1 MFKFNKNDN
10 AKIIRDNSIVFKPV
24 NDQPDSSWVTVYKW
38 LTEEKTPNGKS
49 ILISPYQGNKWKLGQ
64 TYADNKTGIYAY
76 YRSSIDTLFIR
87 TNSGLYRG
95 KAIHMP
101 NDPETFS
108 KIQLTK
114 KVDPAKLTLNN
125 CNILEEFIR
134 EIFNIYLNSDLTWN
148 VSYSIN
154 SNDWIKDKL
163 KQLIANYPLDI
174 LLVTPISK
182 NNNQQRDWCAELAL
196 YLVKITYSYDEL
208 KELYSKQPWV
218 ADYLF
223 YSHCFFGNK
232 RNDGQETYAAP
243 KESVSP
249 LTYLKTKLTLA
260 IYTNQSSTD
269 IIKILSGI
277 QKLDNSPLI
286 K

>member
-10 AKIIRDNSIVFKPV
+10 DKSIKDNPIVFKPV
-24 NDQPDSSWVTVYKW
+24 NDQPDSSWETVYKW
-38 LTEEKTPNGKS
+38 IAEEKTPSGKS
-49 ILISPYQGNKWKLGQ
+49 ILISPYQGNRWKLGQ
-64 TYADNKTGIYAY
+64 TYADNKIGIYAY

-87 TNSGLYRG
+87 DNFGLYQG
-95 KAIHMP
+95 KAIPMP

-125 CNILEEFIR
+125 CNILDEFVR
-134 EIFNIYLNSDLTWN
+134 ETSNIYLNSDLTWN
-148 VSYSIN
+148 ISYNID
-154 SNDWIKDKL
+154 SNEWIKNKL
-163 KQLIANYPLDI
+163 KQLLANYPLDI

-182 NNNQQRDWCAELAL
+182 NSEPRNWDAELAL

-223 YSHCFFGNK
+223 YSHCFLGNK
-232 RNDGQETYAAP
+232 RNDGPETYVAP
-243 KESVSP
+243 KEKESVSP

-260 IYTNQSSTD
+260 IYTNQSSSD
-269 IIKILSGI
+269 IIKIVKGI
-277 QKLDNSPLI
+277 RELKNVN
-286 K
+286 

>member
-10 AKIIRDNSIVFKPV
+10 ARSIRDNQVVFKPV
-24 NDQPDSSWVTVYKW
+24 NDQPDSSWKTVYKW
-38 LTEEKTPNGKS
+38 MREEKTPRGKR
-49 ILISPYQGNKWKLGQ
+49 ILISPYHGDRWKLGQ

-76 YRSSIDTLFIR
+76 YRSSIDNFISR
-87 TNSGLYRG
+87 DNSGLYQG
-95 KAIHMP
+95 KAIPMP

-108 KIQLTK
+108 KIQLIN

-125 CNILEEFIR
+125 CNILEEFVRAIS
-134 EIFNIYLNSDLTWN
+134 NIYLNSDLTWN
-148 VSYSIN
+148 ISYNID
-154 SNDWIKDKL
+154 SNEWIKNKL
-163 KQLIANYPLDI
+163 KQLLANYPLDI

-182 NNNQQRDWCAELAL
+182 NSEPRNWDAELAL

-223 YSHCFFGNK
+223 YSHCFLGNK
-232 RNDGQETYAAP
+232 RNDGSETYVAP

-260 IYTNQSSTD
+260 IYTNQSSSD
-269 IIKILSGI
+269 IIKIIGGI
-277 QKLDNSPLI
+277 QKIDNSPLI